1 MKFWKNA
8 KIVKGNKSSFES
20 TELTAAIAEKVA
32 KKDVKKGAGFS
43 PAIKKA
49 LVKIPWVTD

>member
-49 LVKIPWVTD
+49 LIKIPWVTD